1 MMILVSGLSP
11 HVTGLTFGGQ
21 QDQDPQTKLP
31 SLRPSWTKELLSRKW
46 AS

>member
-11 HVTGLTFGGQ
+11 HVMGLTFRSQ
-21 QDQDPQTKLP
+21 QDQDPQSKFP
-31 SLRPSWTKELLSRKW
+31 SLRPSWTEELLSRKW